1 MLVFQSENGETMK
14 ILITGANGQ
23 LGQDLQEVIGDRFE
37 VFSYDLDLDVA
48 DNTAVLSAVAG
59 IKPSI
64 VLHAAAYTN
73 VDDCETNVETAYRVN
88 TIGAANVAIACNQ
101 ANAKLV
107 YVSTDY
113 VFNGLADEPYLE
125 YDEPDPRTVYG
136 RSKLAGERVVS
147 ALCSRFFI
155 IRTAWLYGRSGHNF
169 VKTILKLAEERDELS
184 VVNDQTGSPTSSY
197 DLAEKINE
205 LMVTEKY
212 GIYHATNSGLC
223 TWYDFATLILAIA
236 GKSTPIRPVSTA
248 QFPRPAP
255 RPKYSVL
262 RNLALELNGFQPMRA
277 YEEALEHFMSERL
290 R

>member
-59 IKPSI
+59 IKPNI

-197 DLAEKINE
+197 DLAEKITE

-223 TWYDFATLILAIA
+223 SWYDFATLILAIA